1 MQMRKITL
9 IGECMIELN
18 GIPFGAMTQSY
29 GGDVLNSAVYL
40 ARAGGDTIDVHFVT
54 VMGTDPLSE
63 GMISRWRQEGI
74 NTSLVLRDNAHQPGL
89 YLIQLDE
96 KGERTFLYWRNNSA
110 ARYLLQHSDYPI
122 LRQKL
127 QNMDVLCLSGISLA
141 ILPEHDRQLLLIDLK
156 QLSSEGKVIF
166 FDSNYRPAL
175 WENETQARE
184 CYQQMYA
191 ITDIAL
197 VTDDDEAS
205 LWGDTSIE
213 ESFNRLQRMGVKQAI
228 IKAGERGCFYRD
240 LSGCNATQHIKTQPV
255 TSVVDTTSAGDAFN
269 AGFIAGLL
277 NGKSV
282 HDSAL
287 MGHQLAGVVIQHK
300 GAIVPQTVTQGVT
313 ARFFNSNEIG
323 ENENARDDDTSAS
336 D

>member
-1 MQMRKITL
+1 MRKIAL
-9 IGECMIELN
+9 IGEGMIELN

-40 ARAGGDTIDVHFVT
+40 ARAGGVRFDVHFVT
-54 VMGTDPLSE
+54 AMGTDPLSE
-63 GMISRWRQEGI
+63 GMISRWQQEGI
-74 NTSLVLRDNAHQPGL
+74 NTSFVLRDNARQPGL

-96 KGERTFLYWRNNSA
+96 QGERTFLYWRYNSA
-110 ARYLLQHSDYPI
+110 ARYLLQHPDYPR
-122 LRQKL
+122 LRRQL
-127 QNMDVLCLSGISLA
+127 QDMDVLYLSGISLA
-141 ILPEHDRQLLLIDLK
+141 ILPDTDRQWLLIDLK

-175 WENETQARE
+175 WGNETQARE

-197 VTDDDEAS
+197 VTDDDEAR
-205 LWGDTSIE
+205 LWGDTSIR
-213 ESFNRLQRMGVKQAI
+213 ESFHRLQSMGVKQAI

-240 LSGCNATQHIKTQPV
+240 LNATQHIKAQVV
-255 TSVVDTTSAGDAFN
+255 TPVVDTTSAGDAFN
-269 AGFIAGLL
+269 AGFIAGWL
-277 NGKSV
+277 NGKSI

-300 GAIVPQTVTQGVT
+300 GAIVPQVATQEVT
-313 ARFFNSNEIG
+313 ARFFNSNDIEG
-323 ENENARDDDTSAS
+323 NKDARDDGTFAPD
-336 D
+336 

>member
-1 MQMRKITL
+1 MQMRKIAL
-9 IGECMIELN
+9 IGECMIELH

-29 GGDVLNSAVYL
+29 GGDVLNSAIYL
-40 ARAGGDTIDVHFVT
+40 ARAAGNRLDIHFVT
-54 VMGTDPLSE
+54 VMGTEPLSE
-63 GMISRWRQEGI
+63 AMISHWRQEGI
-74 NTSLVLRDNAHQPGL
+74 NTSLVLRDNKHQPGL
-89 YLIQLDE
+89 YLIQTD
-96 KGERTFLYWRNNSA
+96 KQGERTFLYWRNNSA
-110 ARYLLQHSDYPI
+110 ARYLMQHSDYPL
-122 LRQKL
+122 LRQQL
-127 QNMDVLCLSGISLA
+127 QNMDVIYLSGISLA

-156 QLSSEGKVIF
+156 KLSSAGKMIF

-175 WENETQARE
+175 WENESQARE
-184 CYQQMYA
+184 CYQQIYT

-213 ESFNRLQRMGVKQAI
+213 ESLNRLKRTGVKRAI
-228 IKAGERGCFYRD
+228 IKAGERGCFYRNF
-240 LSGCNATQHIKTQPV
+240 SGCHATQHIKTQPV

-277 NGKSV
+277 NGKSI

-300 GAIVPQTVTQGVT
+300 GAIIPQTATQGVI
-313 ARFFNSNEIG
+313 AHFFDSNKIRG
-323 ENENARDDDTSAS
+323 E
-336 D
+336 

>member
-1 MQMRKITL
+1 MQMRKIAL

-40 ARAGGDTIDVHFVT
+40 TRAGGDMLDVHFVT
-54 VMGTDPLSE
+54 AVGTDALSE
-63 GMISRWRQEGI
+63 GMISRWQQEGI
-74 NTSLVLRDNAHQPGL
+74 NTALVLRDNVHQPGL

-110 ARYLLQHSDYPI
+110 ARYLLRHSDYPI
-122 LRQKL
+122 VRQQL
-127 QNMDVLCLSGISLA
+127 QNMDALYLSGISLA
-141 ILPEHDRQLLLIDLK
+141 VLPEDDRQLLLMDLK

-175 WENETQARE
+175 WEKDAQARE

-205 LWGDTSIE
+205 LWGDMSIE
-213 ESFNRLQRMGVKQAI
+213 ESFHRLKRMGVKQAI

-240 LSGCNATQHIKTQPV
+240 LSGCDATQQIEIQPV
-255 TSVVDTTSAGDAFN
+255 KPVVDTTSAGDAFN

-300 GAIVPQTVTQGVT
+300 GAIVPQAATQGVI

-323 ENENARDDDTSAS
+323 EDENARDDGTSAS

>member
-1 MQMRKITL
+1 MQMWKIAL
-9 IGECMIELN
+9 IGEGMIELN
-18 GIPFGAMTQSY
+18 GTPCGAMTQNY

-40 ARAGGDTIDVHFVT
+40 ARAGGDTLDVHFVT
-54 VMGTDPLSE
+54 AMGTDPLSE
-63 GMISRWRQEGI
+63 GMISRWQQEGI
-74 NTSLVLRDNAHQPGL
+74 NTSLVLRDNAHQPGR

-96 KGERTFLYWRNNSA
+96 KGERTFLYRRDNSA
-110 ARYLLQHSDYPI
+110 ARYLLRHPDYPL
-122 LRQKL
+122 LRQQL
-127 QNMDVLCLSGISLA
+127 RNMDVLYLSGISLA
-141 ILPEHDRQLLLIDLK
+141 ILPENDRQLLLIDLK
-156 QLSSEGKVIF
+156 QLASEGKLIF

-197 VTDDDEAS
+197 VTDDDEAR

-213 ESFNRLQRMGVKQAI
+213 ESVNRLKRIGVKHAI

-269 AGFIAGLL
+269 AGFIVGRL
-277 NGKSV
+277 NGKSI

-300 GAIVPQTVTQGVT
+300 GAIVPPAATQEVI
-313 ARFFNSNEIG
+313 ARFFNLNEIG
-323 ENENARDDDTSAS
+323 ENDNARDNGTSAS

>member
-1 MQMRKITL
+1 MQRQKIAL

-40 ARAGGDTIDVHFVT
+40 ARAGGKKFDVHFVT

-63 GMISRWRQEGI
+63 GMISSWQQEGI

-110 ARYLLQHSDYPI
+110 ARYLLQNPDYPR
-122 LRQKL
+122 LRQQL
-127 QNMDVLCLSGISLA
+127 QNMDVLYLSGISLA

-156 QLSSEGKVIF
+156 KLSSEGKVIF
-166 FDSNYRPAL
+166 FDNNYRPAL
-175 WENETQARE
+175 WGNKTQARE
-184 CYQQMYA
+184 CYQQMYV

-205 LWGDTSIE
+205 LWGDMSAE
-213 ESFNRLQRMGVKQAI
+213 ESFHRLKSMGVKQAI
-228 IKAGERGCFYRD
+228 IKAGEQGCFYRD
-240 LSGCNATQHIKTQPV
+240 LSGCYATQHIKTQPV
-255 TSVVDTTSAGDAFN
+255 TPVVDTTSAGDAFN

-277 NGKSV
+277 NGKSI

-300 GAIVPQTVTQGVT
+300 GAIIPQTVTQGIT
-313 ARFFNSNEIG
+313 ASFFNSNEIG
-323 ENENARDDDTSAS
+323 DEFY
-336 D
+336 

>member
-1 MQMRKITL
+1 MQMRKIAL
-9 IGECMIELN
+9 IGECMVELN

-40 ARAGGDTIDVHFVT
+40 ARAGGDILDVHFVT
-54 VMGTDPLSE
+54 AMGTDPLSE
-63 GMISRWRQEGI
+63 GMISRWQQEGI
-74 NTSLVLRDNAHQPGL
+74 NTSLVLSDNTHQPGL

-110 ARYLLQHSDYPI
+110 ARYLWRHPDYPF
-122 LRQKL
+122 LRQQL
-127 QNMDVLCLSGISLA
+127 QNMDVLYLSGISLA
-141 ILPEHDRQLLLIDLK
+141 ILPEHDRQLLLIDLN
-156 QLSSEGKVIF
+156 QLAAEGKLIF

-175 WENETQARE
+175 WENEKQARE

-197 VTDDDEAS
+197 VTDDDEAR
-205 LWGDTSIE
+205 LWGDSSIE
-213 ESFNRLQRMGVKQAI
+213 ESFNRLKRMGVKQAI

-240 LSGCNATQHIKTQPV
+240 SSGCDATQHIETQPV
-255 TSVVDTTSAGDAFN
+255 TPVVDTTSAGDAFN

-277 NGKSV
+277 NGKSIY
-282 HDSAL
+282 DSAL
-287 MGHQLAGVVIQHK
+287 MGHQLARVVIQHK
-300 GAIVPQTVTQGVT
+300 GAIIPQTATQPVT

-323 ENENARDDDTSAS
+323 ENDNARDNGASAS

>member
-1 MQMRKITL
+1 MQMQKIAL

-18 GIPFGAMTQSY
+18 GTSFGAMTQNY

-40 ARAGGDTIDVHFVT
+40 ARARGDKFDVHFVT
-54 VMGTDPLSE
+54 AMGTEPLSE
-63 GMISRWRQEGI
+63 GMISRWQQEGI
-74 NTSLVLRDNAHQPGL
+74 NTSLVLRDNARQSGL

-110 ARYLLQHSDYPI
+110 ARYLLRHPDYPI
-122 LRQKL
+122 VRQQL
-127 QNMDVLCLSGISLA
+127 QGMDVLYLSGISLA
-141 ILPEHDRQLLLIDLK
+141 ILPENDRQRLLIDLK

-175 WENETQARE
+175 WENEAHARV

-197 VTDDDEAS
+197 VTDDDEAD
-205 LWGDTSIE
+205 LWGDTSTE
-213 ESFNRLQRMGVKQAI
+213 EIFHRLKSMGVKQAI

-240 LSGCNATQHIKTQPV
+240 LSGCDATQHIETQPV
-255 TSVVDTTSAGDAFN
+255 TPVIDTTSAGDAFN
-269 AGFIAGLL
+269 AGFIAGWLH
-277 NGKSV
+277 GKSI
-282 HDSAL
+282 HDAAL
-287 MGHQLAGVVIQHK
+287 MGHQLAGVVIRHK
-300 GAIVPQTVTQGVT
+300 GAIVPQAVTQGVI

-323 ENENARDDDTSAS
+323 ENENARDDGASAS

>member
-1 MQMRKITL
+1 MQMRKIAL

-40 ARAGGDTIDVHFVT
+40 ARAGGDIFDVHFVT
-54 VMGTDPLSE
+54 AMGTDALSE
-63 GMISRWRQEGI
+63 GIISRWQQEGI
-74 NTSLVLRDNAHQPGL
+74 NTALVLRDNAHQSGL

-96 KGERTFLYWRNNSA
+96 KGERTFLYWRNDSA
-110 ARYLLQHSDYPI
+110 ARYLLRHPDYPI
-122 LRQKL
+122 VRQQL
-127 QNMDVLCLSGISLA
+127 QSMDVLYLSGISLA
-141 ILPEHDRQLLLIDLK
+141 VSPEDDRQRLLIDLK
-156 QLSSEGKVIF
+156 QLSYEGKVIF

-175 WENETQARE
+175 WENEAQTRA

-197 VTDDDEAS
+197 VTDDDEAN
-205 LWGDTSIE
+205 LWGDTSTE
-213 ESFNRLQRMGVKQAI
+213 ESFHRLKRMGVKQAI

-240 LSGCNATQHIKTQPV
+240 LSGCNDTLHIKTQPV
-255 TSVVDTTSAGDAFN
+255 TPVVDTTSAGDAFN

-300 GAIVPQTVTQGVT
+300 GAIVPQAATQGVI

-323 ENENARDDDTSAS
+323 ENENARDNDTSAS